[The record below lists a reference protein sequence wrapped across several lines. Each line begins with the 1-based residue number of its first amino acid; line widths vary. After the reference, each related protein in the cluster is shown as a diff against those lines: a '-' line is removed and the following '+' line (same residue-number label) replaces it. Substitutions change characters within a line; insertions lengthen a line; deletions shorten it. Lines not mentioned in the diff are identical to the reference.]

1 MLHNASGIRGQLQ
14 GMEAPGSLGAL
25 GPIALG
31 LVNHALTAKDLG
43 PFGMIAY
50 IVAVGQHHVPDTP
63 PVLHQAHDIRF
74 CEFGLRPAFRV
85 LVHGNRGQSANGCQM
100 PM

>member
-1 MLHNASGIRGQLQ
+1 MKHTHTAQCQWHQLQ
-14 GMEAPGSLGAL
+14 GVEAPGSLGAL

-50 IVAVGQHHVPDTP
+50 IVAVGQRHVLDTP
-63 PVLHQAHDIRF
+63 PVLHQAHDNI
-74 CEFGLRPAFRV
+74 FGFADLA
-85 LVHGNRGQSANGCQM
+85 
-100 PM
+100 